1 MQLLKANGFLTESA
15 DVKSE
20 GLQQEEG
27 TILGSHD
34 QSSHLVN
41 LVKNNREK
49 HRKKA
54 V

>member
-1 MQLLKANGFLTESA
+1 MQLLKANGFLTERA

-27 TILGSHD
+27 ANLGSHD
-34 QSSHLVN
+34 QSSHLVDV
-41 LVKNNREK
+41 VKYNRGK